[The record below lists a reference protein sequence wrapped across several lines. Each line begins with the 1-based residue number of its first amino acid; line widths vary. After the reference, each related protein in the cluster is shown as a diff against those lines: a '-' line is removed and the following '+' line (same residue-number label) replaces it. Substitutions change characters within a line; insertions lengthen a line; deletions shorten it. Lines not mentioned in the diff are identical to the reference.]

1 MIFKN
6 FEFKFIMKFILIA
19 LVGIGI
25 QALALYFTFPKSET
39 QQYGEAIELFSN
51 ADSVLRSSM
60 MTAFIIESIILP
72 ILVILAAVFASHKIA
87 GPLFRIHKSLDEP
100 VTSMSIS
107 PIKLRTNDQL
117 QDTARSFNTMLE
129 GISERFNAISIAVRE
144 VNEASKSLDDRSG
157 SIEKLRE
164 KVDNLGNS
172 IEKFRL

>member
-1 MIFKN
+1 MTFKN

-25 QALALYFTFPKSET
+25 QALVLYFTFPKSET
-39 QQYGEAIELFSN
+39 KQYGEAIELFSN

-60 MTAFIIESIILP
+60 LTAFIVESIILP
-72 ILVILAAVFASHKIA
+72 ILVVLAAVFASHKIA

-100 VTSMSIS
+100 VTNMTIT
-107 PIKLRTNDQL
+107 PIKLRTGDQL
-117 QDTARSFNTMLE
+117 QDTAISFNKMLE
-129 GISERFNAISIAVRE
+129 GISDKITAISSAVME
-144 VNEASKSLDDRSG
+144 VDEASKGLNDGSI

-164 KVDNLGNS
+164 RVDNLGNA

>member
-6 FEFKFIMKFILIA
+6 FEFKFILKFILIA

-25 QALALYFTFPKSET
+25 QALVLYFTFPKSEP

-51 ADSVLRSSM
+51 ADSVLRRSM

-100 VTSMSIS
+100 VTSMTIT
-107 PIKLRTNDQL
+107 PIKLRTGDQL
-117 QDTARSFNTMLE
+117 QDTAKSFNKMLE
-129 GISERFNAISIAVRE
+129 GISEKFTAIGVAVKE
-144 VNEASKSLDDRSG
+144 VDEASKGLDDGSV

-164 KVDNLGNS
+164 RVDNLGNA

>member
-1 MIFKN
+1 MAFKN
-6 FEFKFIMKFILIA
+6 FEFKFIMKFIIIA

-25 QALALYFTFPKSET
+25 QALALYLTFPKSET

-100 VTSMSIS
+100 VSNMTIT
-107 PIKLRTNDQL
+107 PIKLRTGDQL
-117 QDTARSFNTMLE
+117 QDTAISFNKMLD
-129 GISERFNAISIAVRE
+129 GISEKFRAINTAVME
-144 VNEASKSLDDRSG
+144 VDAVSKGLDDSSS